1 MYKSA
6 EIGKSYNV
14 NNLKDVDSNE
24 NNKDENEDDYSTAE
38 VIISIK
44 TGVLVNVLKILGCII
59 LLAIIFFG
67 IKKYKNLG
75 KLLAILI
82 LFINIISFLPKN
94 TFAGVT
100 VGVTYGDLKYHIR
113 NGAWELVKAD
123 GKYWCINPGVHLC
136 GLLHAYDMNWVG
148 NFTSNEELV
157 TAISGNYGV
166 TVPNLGINVYPADT
180 TPIDIGESQSSES
193 AIKCSFYNNSKI
205 LVGPYK
211 FDWTYSNTQ
220 MTSYEILD
228 K

>member
-1 MYKSA
+1 M
-6 EIGKSYNV
+6 
-14 NNLKDVDSNE
+14 
-24 NNKDENEDDYSTAE
+24 
-38 VIISIK
+38 
-44 TGVLVNVLKILGCII
+44 
-59 LLAIIFFG
+59 
-67 IKKYKNLG
+67 
-75 KLLAILI
+75 
-82 LFINIISFLPKN
+82 
-94 TFAGVT
+94 
-100 VGVTYGDLKYHIR
+100 
-113 NGAWELVKAD
+113 VKAD

-228 K
+228 NNGTNITSSVSICDAQGNKKNGGLPKGEEFYLLVSSTVDSVKININLSASEKRSGVRGGYNVLTPISGGEGYCSETITQTLFYIAVEPYEVTVTDTATLNMD